1 MTCSVALASGHTMKG
16 AIDSAKKAI
25 TAYLKNLALRTPED
39 ELIVVR
45 VASIGAML
53 YSLEEILDYS
63 DLAINGGMENI
74 TIAADSVAVLK
85 EVAFDGLV

>member
-1 MTCSVALASGHTMKG
+1 
-16 AIDSAKKAI
+16 
-25 TAYLKNLALRTPED
+25 
-39 ELIVVR
+39 
-45 VASIGAML
+45 ML